1 MAVITTMT
9 MLAKQ
14 TGASRT
20 IAGKK
25 IPHPCGDPTLAE
37 EADRALRREIVM
49 YALKALQT
57 EVSDPT
63 VFVPRRLA

>member
-14 TGASRT
+14 TGASRI
-20 IAGKK
+20 IAGEK

-37 EADRALRREIVM
+37 EADRALRSEIVM
-49 YALKALQT
+49 SALKALQT
-57 EVSDPT
+57 EVSGPT
-63 VFVPRRLA
+63 VFVPGKLA